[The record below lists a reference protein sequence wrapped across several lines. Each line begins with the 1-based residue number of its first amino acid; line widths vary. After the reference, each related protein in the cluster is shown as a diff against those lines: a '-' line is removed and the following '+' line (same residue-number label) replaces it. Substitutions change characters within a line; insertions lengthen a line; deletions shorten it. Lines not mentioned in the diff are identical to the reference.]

1 MDSYILLLIAY
12 VILLLAA
19 KIAYRFY
26 QHKTRTPHA
35 HSTKTPS
42 ISTLDKREG
51 NYLPHNV
58 CYEDLK
64 RRAIR
69 SFAKN

>member
-42 ISTLDKREG
+42 ISTLDKREE
-51 NYLPHNV
+51 NSLLQNV

-64 RRAIR
+64 QQVIS

>member
-1 MDSYILLLIAY
+1 MDSYILLLIVY

-42 ISTLDKREG
+42 ISTLDKREE
-51 NYLPHNV
+51 NSLLQNV

-64 RRAIR
+64 QQVIS